1 MIFGI
6 GTDIVEIQR
15 INKIDSLDKF
25 AKKILSINEL
35 KFFQNLANSKRVY
48 YLAKQF
54 AGKEAIAKAFGTGFT
69 KSIKFS
75 EIEILRCS
83 NGKPFFEPVGSLKK
97 YMDDLGITKTHVSLS
112 DEKEYAI
119 AFAVL
124 EKK

>member
-6 GTDIVEIQR
+6 GTDILKIERIQA
-15 INKIDSLDKF
+15 IDSLDKF
-25 AKKILSINEL
+25 ASKILSNNESKLLEKLNDVKKIN
-35 KFFQNLANSKRVY
+35 

-54 AGKEAIAKAFGTGFT
+54 AGKEAIAKAIGRGIT
-69 KSIKFS
+69 KDTKLK
-75 EIEILRCS
+75 EIEILRDK
-83 NGKPFFEPVGSLKK
+83 NGKPTFNPVGSLKA
-97 YMDDLGITKTHVSLS
+97 YMDDLGIAKTHVSLS

>member
-6 GTDIVEIQR
+6 GTDIVEIHR
-15 INKIDSLDKF
+15 IKKIDSLDKF

-54 AGKEAIAKAFGTGFT
+54 AGKEAIAKAIGIGISKDSNFA
-69 KSIKFS
+69 
-75 EIEILRCS
+75 EIEILRNK
-83 NGKPFFEPVGSLKK
+83 NGKPYFMPIGKLKT
-97 YMDDLGITKTHVSLS
+97 YIDDLGITKTHVSLS

-119 AFAVL
+119 AFAIL

>member
-6 GTDIVEIQR
+6 GTDIVEIHR
-15 INKIDSLDKF
+15 IKKIDSLDKF

-54 AGKEAIAKAFGTGFT
+54 AGKEAIAKAIGIGISKDSNFT
-69 KSIKFS
+69 
-75 EIEILRCS
+75 EIEILRNK
-83 NGKPFFEPVGSLKK
+83 NGKPYFKPIGKLKA
-97 YMDDLGITKTHVSLS
+97 YIDDLGITKTHVSLS

-119 AFAVL
+119 AFAIL

>member
-6 GTDIVEIQR
+6 GTDVVEIQR
-15 INKIDSLDKF
+15 IKKIDSLDKF

-54 AGKEAIAKAFGTGFT
+54 AGKEAIAKAIGIGISKDSNFA
-69 KSIKFS
+69 
-75 EIEILRCS
+75 EIEILRNK
-83 NGKPFFEPVGSLKK
+83 NGKPYFMPIGKLKT
-97 YMDDLGITKTHVSLS
+97 YIDDLGITKTHVSLS

-119 AFAVL
+119 AFAIL

>member
-6 GTDIVEIQR
+6 GTDIVDINR
-15 INKIDSLDKF
+15 INEIDSFDNF
-25 AKKILSINEL
+25 AKKILSKNEK
-35 KFFQNLANSKRVY
+35 KFFENLKEIHKAK

-54 AGKEAIAKAFGTGFT
+54 AGKEAIAKAFGTGIT
-69 KSIKFS
+69 KTIKFS
-75 EIEILRCS
+75 EIKILRDS